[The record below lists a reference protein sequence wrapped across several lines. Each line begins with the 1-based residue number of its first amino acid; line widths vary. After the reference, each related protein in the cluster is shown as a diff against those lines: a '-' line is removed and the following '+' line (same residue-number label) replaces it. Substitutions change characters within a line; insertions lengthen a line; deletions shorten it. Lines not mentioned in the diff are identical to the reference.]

1 MLRGIASG
9 MRYLAEISFVHRVIA
24 NDNRSLVYSLKLY
37 VVFLTFDL
45 YWVKNLTA
53 YDLRDDVLIQDLA
66 ARNIL
71 VDERLVCKVA
81 DFGLSREM
89 ECNSSSG
96 SYTAEV
102 IIGVFCVMKWFWNS
116 WLLF

>member
-1 MLRGIASG
+1 MHSFFLGIFIQFLL
-9 MRYLAEISFVHRVIA
+9 MM
-24 NDNRSLVYSLKLY
+24 VYSKTKVLEKRNCCSVPFDY
-37 VVFLTFDL
+37 VLC
-45 YWVKNLTA
+45 
-53 YDLRDDVLIQDLA
+53 QDLA

-89 ECNSSSG
+89 EANSSSG

-102 IIGVFCVMKWFWNS
+102 SICVS
-116 WLLF
+116 

>member
-1 MLRGIASG
+1 ML
-9 MRYLAEISFVHRVIA
+9 Y
-24 NDNRSLVYSLKLY
+24 
-37 VVFLTFDL
+37 
-45 YWVKNLTA
+45 
-53 YDLRDDVLIQDLA
+53 QDLA

-89 ECNSSSG
+89 ESDSASG

-102 IIGVFCVMKWFWNS
+102 IVCVSCLIVK
-116 WLLF
+116 

>member
-1 MLRGIASG
+1 
-9 MRYLAEISFVHRVIA
+9 V
-24 NDNRSLVYSLKLY
+24 LY
-37 VVFLTFDL
+37 
-45 YWVKNLTA
+45 
-53 YDLRDDVLIQDLA
+53 QDLA

-89 ECNSSSG
+89 ESNNSSA

-102 IIGVFCVMKWFWNS
+102 ITCVLCSLSVVGMVEISDCDFNTFRFKNS
-116 WLLF
+116 LLFCLSPY